1 MSFENYKIELNNAL
15 ETIKSE
21 EINIFLEILKNIIS
35 NQGTVIF
42 TGNGGSFA
50 NSLHIAGDFQKTFA
64 SYNASF
70 HAIGENFCSISAI
83 SNDYCFEES
92 FAIQILPLIKKNI
105 PTLIVYLSGSGNS
118 KNIVLAAQEI
128 SKLKDESYFIKS
140 ISISAYG
147 GGAIS
152 KLVDNPIILKI
163 KDMEIAED
171 IQVIIFHYLKQKLI
185 DIFPIKKENYV
196 KYEQRINNGD
206 IV

>member
-21 EINIFLEILKNIIS
+21 EINIFFEILKNIIS

-64 SYNASF
+64 PYNASF

-118 KNIVLAAQEI
+118 KNIILAAQEI
-128 SKLKDESYFIKS
+128 SKLKDEFYCIKS

-152 KLVDNPIILKI
+152 ELVDNPIILKI
-163 KDMEIAED
+163 NDMEIAED

>member
-21 EINIFLEILKNIIS
+21 EINVFLEILKNIIS

-64 SYNASF
+64 SFNASF

-92 FAIQILPLIKKNI
+92 FAIQILPLVKKNI

-118 KNIVLAAQEI
+118 KNIILAAQEI
-128 SKLKDESYFIKS
+128 SKLKDESYCIKS
-140 ISISAYG
+140 ISISAFG

-152 KLVDNPIILKI
+152 ELVDKPIILKI

-196 KYEQRINNGD
+196 KYDQRINK
-206 IV
+206 

>member
-21 EINIFLEILKNIIS
+21 EINIFLEILKNIIL

>member
-185 DIFPIKKENYV
+185 DIFPIKKENYI

>member
-21 EINIFLEILKNIIS
+21 DINVFLEILKNIIS
-35 NQGTVIF
+35 NQGTVIIA
-42 TGNGGSFA
+42 GNGGSFA

-64 SYNASF
+64 LYNASF
-70 HAIGENFCSISAI
+70 HAVGENFCSISAI
-83 SNDYCFEES
+83 ANDYCFEES
-92 FAIQILPLIKKNI
+92 FTMQILPLIKKNI
-105 PTLIVYLSGSGNS
+105 PTLIIFLSGSGNS
-118 KNIVLAAQEI
+118 KNIILAAKKV
-128 SKLKDESYFIKS
+128 SKLKDQSYCVKS
-140 ISISAYG
+140 LSISAYG

-152 KLVDNPIILKI
+152 ALVDNPISLKI

-185 DIFPIKKENYV
+185 EIFPVKKENYV
-196 KYEQRINNGD
+196 KYEKRINNGD